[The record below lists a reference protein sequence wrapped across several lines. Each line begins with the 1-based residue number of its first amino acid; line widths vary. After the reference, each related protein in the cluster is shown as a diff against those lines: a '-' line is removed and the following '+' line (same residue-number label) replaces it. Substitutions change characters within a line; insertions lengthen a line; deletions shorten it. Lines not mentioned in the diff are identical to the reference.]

1 MESTRD
7 LLKVIEPLQL
17 QVDMLQANIVA
28 IKNDLMRQ
36 SEQNSNEK
44 NYFDEIDGYFN
55 PGLTR

>member
-1 MESTRD
+1 MENTRD

-17 QVDMLQANIVA
+17 QVDMLQANIAA

-36 SEQNSNEK
+36 SEQNSDKK